1 MLNESL
7 LQSLVLTWMVA
18 GGLLLLV
25 QWKFGR
31 GSGLVAA
38 YLLELIVLHWLAA
51 AIYLLP
57 WYYLLDPELVVDG
70 LEVSTYGFVGF
81 ATGVLVATA
90 WGYIRYPNLTRKP
103 EHAVF
108 AEPERL
114 KKYLLIGAVSYA
126 VLAPLLTNVATVSA
140 IVNAASGFVVIALA
154 LVCWNA
160 AHDGSRFRFWGW
172 LLLVSALPF
181 ITISV
186 QGFMGY
192 GLAAAAVVFAFVGS
206 FYRVSWRT
214 ALAAMLAGYMGLSL
228 YVTYM
233 RDRDDIRDV
242 VWGGSSAMVRVQQVA
257 STFTEFEFFDI
268 NDIDHLRRIDIRLNQ
283 NVLIGAAV
291 QQLRVNP
298 EKFANGRTLTDAL
311 IALVPR
317 VLWPDKPM
325 MAGSGNIVS
334 EFTGMRF
341 AEGTSVGVGQVMEL
355 YINFGLTGVF
365 IGLAVFGFI
374 LASID
379 RNAAVARNE
388 GRWSSFALWF
398 LPGVAMLQVGGSL
411 VEVTTSAAAA
421 FLVAVIVQRIT
432 DRPQR
437 TTIRRGQRRRHV
449 DAELFEPQG

>member
-81 ATGVLVATA
+81 ATGVLGATA
-90 WGYIRYPNLTRKP
+90 WGHIRFPNLTRKP
-103 EHAVF
+103 EQAVL

-126 VLAPLLTNVATVSA
+126 VLAPLLINVATVSA

-160 AHDGSRFRFWGW
+160 AHVGSRFRFWGW

-214 ALAAMLAGYMGLSL
+214 ALAALLAGYMGLSL

-268 NDIDHLRRIDIRLNQ
+268 NDIDHLRRIDLRLNQ

-298 EKFANGRTLTDAL
+298 EKFANGRTLTDAV

-317 VLWPDKPM
+317 VLWPDKPTV
-325 MAGSGNIVS
+325 AGSGTIVS
-334 EFTGMRF
+334 EFTGMLF

-365 IGLAVFGFI
+365 LGLAVFGFI

-411 VEVTTSAAAA
+411 GEVTTSAAAA
-421 FLVAVIVQRIT
+421 FLVAVIVRRIT

-437 TTIRRGQRRRHV
+437 TAIRRGQRRRHV

>member
-7 LQSLVLTWMVA
+7 LQSLVITWLVA
-18 GGLLLLV
+18 GGLLMLV

-57 WYYLLDPELVVDG
+57 WYYLLDPELVLDG
-70 LEVSTYGFVGF
+70 LQVSTYGFVGF
-81 ATGVLVATA
+81 STGVLLSTA
-90 WGYIRYPNLTRKP
+90 WAYVRYPNLSRKP
-103 EHAVF
+103 EQVLF
-108 AEPERL
+108 AEPGRL
-114 KKYLLIGAVSYA
+114 KKYLLIGAVSYG

-160 AHDGSRFRFWGW
+160 AHDERRLRFWGW
-172 LLLVSALPF
+172 LLLVSSLPF

-214 ALAAMLAGYMGLSL
+214 GVAALLAGYMGLSL

-233 RDRDDIRDV
+233 RDRNDIRGV

-257 STFTEFEFFDI
+257 STFTEFEFFNI

-298 EKFANGRTLTDAL
+298 EKFANGSTLSDAL

-379 RNAAVARNE
+379 RNAAIARNE
-388 GRWSSFALWF
+388 GRWASFALWF

-411 VEVTTSAAAA
+411 VEVTTSVAAA
-421 FLVAVIVQRIT
+421 FLVAIIVRRIT
-432 DRPQR
+432 DRPQG
-437 TTIRRGQRRRHV
+437 TAIRRGQRRRHV
-449 DAELFEPQG
+449 DAELFEAQG